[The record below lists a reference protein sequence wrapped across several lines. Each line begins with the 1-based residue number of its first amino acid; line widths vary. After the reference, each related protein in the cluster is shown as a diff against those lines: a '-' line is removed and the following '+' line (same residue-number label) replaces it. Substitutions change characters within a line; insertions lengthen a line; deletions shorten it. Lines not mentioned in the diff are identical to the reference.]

1 MKITIADIAER
12 AGVSKATVSR
22 VLNKRPEGVGEQ
34 TRQRIEAILAETG
47 FQPSGVARGLATG
60 KSRTVGLIIPNI
72 ANPYFPML
80 VRGVEAALSESGYSL
95 LLCNSGCDITK
106 EKNYVRVLME
116 KGVDG
121 VILDSAESDCDCQV
135 ELLDRK
141 NVPLVLLDRNIQSG
155 SKRYGV
161 FVDNR
166 QGARLATGHFVAKD
180 DCRLFFINGPA
191 ELSQCVQRRAGVEEV
206 WRASGLPADALTMAV
221 GDDSV
226 ESGYR
231 LTLAALVGSRPGD
244 CPFNSLFA
252 GNDLMAVGAI
262 RALKAHGLAIPEQVE
277 VIGFD
282 DIELAHLVD
291 PPLSTISQP
300 AFEMGARSAE
310 LLLRLIDGKPPEQ
323 KTLIMMPE
331 MILRGT
337 TRVVE
342 QREQREKGSI

>member
-22 VLNKRPEGVGEQ
+22 VLNNRPEGVGAQ
-34 TRQRIEAILAETG
+34 TRQRIQDILAETG

-80 VRGVEAALSESGYSL
+80 VRGVEEALNESGYSL
-95 LLCNSGCDITK
+95 LLCNSGCDIVK

-135 ELLDRK
+135 ELLDKK
-141 NVPLVLLDRNIQSG
+141 NVPLVLLDRNIQGLSR
-155 SKRYGV
+155 RYGV

-166 QGARLATGHFVAKD
+166 EGARMALRHFVARE
-180 DCRLFFINGPA
+180 DCRLLFINGPA
-191 ELSQCVQRRAGVEEV
+191 ELSQCVQRRAGVEEI
-206 WRASGLPADALTMAV
+206 WQASGLPADALDIVV

-226 ESGYR
+226 DSAYR
-231 LTLAALVGSRPGD
+231 LTSEALTRSRYGE
-244 CPFNSLFA
+244 CPFNALFA

-262 RALKAHGLAIPEQVE
+262 RALKAHGVAIPEQVE

-310 LLLRLIDGKPPEQ
+310 LLLRLIYGKPPRQ
-323 KTLIMMPE
+323 KTLIMMPK
-331 MILRGT
+331 MVLRGT
-337 TRVVE
+337 TKQAKE
-342 QREQREKGSI
+342 ESI